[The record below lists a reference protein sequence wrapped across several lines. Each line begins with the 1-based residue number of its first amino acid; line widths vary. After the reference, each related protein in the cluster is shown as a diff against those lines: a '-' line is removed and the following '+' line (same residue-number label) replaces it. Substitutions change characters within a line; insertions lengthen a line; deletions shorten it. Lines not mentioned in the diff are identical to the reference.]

1 MRRIFQRYTET
12 RSFSA
17 VSNELSAAG
26 VPSFSGGRWYPLTVR
41 SVLTNETYTGRTVF
55 RRTKRVRSRNGT
67 TGRRRSQVV
76 ERPVEEWIEVVGAT
90 PRIVDQALWGRVQE
104 IIRDPERIRRRPA
117 GRFYALSTRARCGLC
132 GSAMVGQTLTVKGQ
146 SYRYYR
152 CRHAY
157 DRNTGRD
164 CSARYVPAD
173 ALEAAV
179 WREVKQV
186 LADPAVVL
194 RELQRDAELNTD
206 TEEVSR
212 LVQEIESLRDRE
224 KRLVRLYT
232 YGEVD
237 EEVIREEGANLRRQ
251 LGVLEERRRSLDQRP
266 VDYGER
272 LNPEVLERVCA
283 AVAEWLDRA
292 GEEDRTLVLEAL
304 QLSVGATK
312 DTARVTGV
320 LPVEPPQFITIERT
334 WASPRGRSSRR
345 PRA

>member
-1 MRRIFQRYTET
+1 MTERFEDTAIGRFILAARAFIAEVEREKIAERTTRGKIERARSGRLPQATGKGIDGYRYNRETGKREIDSFQATVVRRIFQRYTET

-146 SYRYYR
+146 L
-152 CRHAY
+152 
-157 DRNTGRD
+157 
-164 CSARYVPAD
+164 VP
-173 ALEAAV
+173 LLPLPPRIRPEHRPGLLGAV
-179 WREVKQV
+179 R
-186 LADPAVVL
+186 A
-194 RELQRDAELNTD
+194 
-206 TEEVSR
+206 
-212 LVQEIESLRDRE
+212 
-224 KRLVRLYT
+224 
-232 YGEVD
+232 
-237 EEVIREEGANLRRQ
+237 
-251 LGVLEERRRSLDQRP
+251 RRR
-266 VDYGER
+266 
-272 LNPEVLERVCA
+272 A
-283 AVAEWLDRA
+283 
-292 GEEDRTLVLEAL
+292 
-304 QLSVGATK
+304 
-312 DTARVTGV
+312 
-320 LPVEPPQFITIERT
+320 
-334 WASPRGRSSRR
+334 
-345 PRA
+345 